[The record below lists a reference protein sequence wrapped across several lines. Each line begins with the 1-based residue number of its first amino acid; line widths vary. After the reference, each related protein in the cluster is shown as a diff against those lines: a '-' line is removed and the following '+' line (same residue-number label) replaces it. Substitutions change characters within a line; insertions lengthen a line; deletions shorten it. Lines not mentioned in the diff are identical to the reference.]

1 MGLQLALVQMTW
13 RLGSGQ
19 GTEPA
24 PKLTARTAGSLPL
37 TAVKARSQS
46 LGSAFRYQ
54 KEKSSAADLSK
65 RNLVALATK
74 PQKVKMEAWEKE
86 INFTTYSNTINVKF
100 KIRLRNEL

>member
-1 MGLQLALVQMTW
+1 MGLQLASVQMTW

-46 LGSAFRYQ
+46 LGSAFRCR
-54 KEKSSAADLSK
+54 KVKSSAADLSQ
-65 RNLVALATK
+65 RNLVALVTK
-74 PQKVKMEAWEKE
+74 PQKVKMEAWENE
-86 INFTTYSNTINVKF
+86 INFTTYSNTINV
-100 KIRLRNEL
+100 